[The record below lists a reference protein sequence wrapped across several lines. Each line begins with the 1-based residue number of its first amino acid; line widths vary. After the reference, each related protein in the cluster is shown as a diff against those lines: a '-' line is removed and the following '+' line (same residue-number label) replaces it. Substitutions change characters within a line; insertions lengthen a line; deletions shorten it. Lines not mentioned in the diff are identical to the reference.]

1 MRGEIR
7 ALAACAGEEAA
18 MAEARIG
25 SVVEMKQTA
34 MRQPIRTCFDNGWA
48 LVEGQIGVLV
58 ARDSCSCSECG
69 RAGIWHKILVVDEV
83 VWSRRRGFK
92 ILLLPGGEHG

>member
-7 ALAACAGEEAA
+7 ALAAFAGEEAA
-18 MAEARIG
+18 MAEVRVG
-25 SVVEMKQTA
+25 TVVEMKQTV

-58 ARDSCSCSECG
+58 ARETCSCAQCG
-69 RAGIWHKILVVDEV
+69 NGNGIWHKILVGEQL
-83 VWSRRRGFK
+83 VWSRRRHFR
-92 ILLLPGGEHG
+92 ILLQGGEHG